1 MKHHKSVRK
10 FGREKNQR
18 NAFIKGLVSAL
29 ILNGRIETT
38 LARAKEIRP
47 HVERIVTYGKANT
60 LSSRRQ
66 ALAKLYN
73 HQAEV
78 NKIFNEYAPKYKDT
92 NGGYTR
98 IIKLNP
104 RLSDAAEMAIIE
116 FV

>member
-1 MKHHKSVRK
+1 MKHHKSNRK
-10 FGREKNQR
+10 FGREKNAR

-29 ILNGRIETT
+29 VLNGRIETT

-47 HVERIVTYGKANT
+47 VAERLVTYGKVNT
-60 LSSRRQ
+60 LASRRQ

-78 NKIFNEYAPKYKDT
+78 EKIFNEYAPKYKDVD
-92 NGGYTR
+92 GGYTR
-98 IIKLNP
+98 IVKLNP
-104 RLSDAAEMAIIE
+104 RLSDSAEMAIIE